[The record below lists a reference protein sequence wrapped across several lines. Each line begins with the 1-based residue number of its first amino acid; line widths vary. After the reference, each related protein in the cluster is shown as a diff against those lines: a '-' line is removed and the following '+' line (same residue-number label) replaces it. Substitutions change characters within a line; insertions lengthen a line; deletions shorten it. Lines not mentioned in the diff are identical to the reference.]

1 MGVENPN
8 LSNLDKKYIK
18 NNNFKDLCLSFGKGY
33 SKKEGEQ
40 SSAKM
45 ALILHGALN
54 NDQYDM
60 SDIFYPDFDNF
71 EDNNI
76 ENNNIENK
84 NTLNNLKYQT
94 MNYLMKQ
101 IANMKITSNKN

>member
-8 LSNLDKKYIK
+8 LTDLEKNKYIK
-18 NNNFKDLCLSFGKGY
+18 NKNFKELCLSFGKGN

-45 ALILHGALN
+45 SLILHGALN

-60 SDIFYPDFDNF
+60 EDIFYPDFDNIN
-71 EDNNI
+71 ENTI
-76 ENNNIENK
+76 IKNNN
-84 NTLNNLKYQT
+84 
-94 MNYLMKQ
+94 LM
-101 IANMKITSNKN
+101 I

>member
-8 LSNLDKKYIK
+8 LNENDKKKYIK
-18 NNNFKDLCLSFGKGY
+18 TNNFKELCLSFGKGY

-40 SSAKM
+40 ASAKM

-60 SDIFYPDFDNF
+60 EDIFYPDFDNMKENEEF
-71 EDNNI
+71 IDTKSNKINS
-76 ENNNIENK
+76 ENN
-84 NTLNNLKYQT
+84 LDVSNL
-94 MNYLMKQ
+94 
-101 IANMKITSNKN
+101 SDE